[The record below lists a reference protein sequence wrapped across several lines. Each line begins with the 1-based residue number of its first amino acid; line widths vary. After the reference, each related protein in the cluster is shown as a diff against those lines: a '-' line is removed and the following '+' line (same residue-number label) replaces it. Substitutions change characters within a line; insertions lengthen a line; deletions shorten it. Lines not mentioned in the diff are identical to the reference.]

1 MAEKFKIQKKK
12 KFNCNCICCKFCN
25 EFWTEY
31 KPTSYNTNNKQIKYR
46 KKYYCQYN
54 CYNCLKY
61 IAKKKKQ
68 WEIYKSTTGIA
79 IDTKRDQPKIE
90 VKQINI
96 EKDTKEEIIEKIKTL
111 NKRDFQELE
120 TKKMETVCFIQY

>member
-1 MAEKFKIQKKK
+1 MAEKIKIKKK
-12 KFNCNCICCKFCN
+12 KYNCNCICCKFCN

-31 KPTSYNTNNKQIKYR
+31 KPILNYSNNNQIKYR

-61 IAKKKKQ
+61 IEKKKRQ
-68 WEIYKSTTGIA
+68 WQIYKSTTGIA
-79 IDTKRDQPKIE
+79 IDENRDQPKIKI
-90 VKQINI
+90 KQINI

-111 NKRDFQELE
+111 NTRDFQKLE
-120 TKKMETVCFIQY
+120 TKKDGNCMFY

>member
-1 MAEKFKIQKKK
+1 MAEKIKIKKK
-12 KFNCNCICCKFCN
+12 KYNCNCICCKFCN

-31 KPTSYNTNNKQIKYR
+31 KPIPNYSNNNQIKYR

-61 IAKKKKQ
+61 IEKKKRQ
-68 WEIYKSTTGIA
+68 WQIYKSTTGIA
-79 IDTKRDQPKIE
+79 IDENRDQPKIKI
-90 VKQINI
+90 KQINI

-111 NKRDFQELE
+111 NTRDFQKLE
-120 TKKMETVCFIQY
+120 TKKDGNCMFY